1 MALFH
6 IQHHSII
13 GGGTAVEGFASDS
26 ARDVSTPIIHPP
38 VRMTASVGPRSSVF
52 IRAYPRSV
60 DGKTHQAELSRRV
73 PELKIHPTSC
83 INPGPRHLSFSS
95 SLSIPCAEPPRVSP
109 TRWAPLT
116 PGSWRSLH
124 EAQKGMVADQPGE
137 SRGNITIRKRALF
150 EIVPAWGKDARQ
162 LFAAIAI
169 QMNGQ
174 VRT

>member
-1 MALFH
+1 MFVHASYIVLSH
-6 IQHHSII
+6 WRWYPDGLHVRPKRAPIRPPATEHGQRDAPSMIQTS
-13 GGGTAVEGFASDS
+13 
-26 ARDVSTPIIHPP
+26 RVS
-38 VRMTASVGPRSSVF
+38 PRSQETIS
-52 IRAYPRSV
+52 
-60 DGKTHQAELSRRV
+60 
-73 PELKIHPTSC
+73 
-83 INPGPRHLSFSS
+83 PGPRHLSFSS